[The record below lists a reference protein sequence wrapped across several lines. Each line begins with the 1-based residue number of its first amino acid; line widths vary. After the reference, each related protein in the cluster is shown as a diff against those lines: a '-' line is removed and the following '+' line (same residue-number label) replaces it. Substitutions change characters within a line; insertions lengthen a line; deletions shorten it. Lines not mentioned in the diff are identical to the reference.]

1 MSNANITGIYVG
13 LFGAFHAT
21 LKDKLEEIEVDK
33 FKSRVM
39 RSALI
44 GGNYPESKTQRTSLG
59 RKRTVTT
66 AQQKRDKLKRKN
78 KGRG

>member
-1 MSNANITGIYVG
+1 MSDRAMASSYIG
-13 LFGAFHAT
+13 LFGAFHAA
-21 LKDKLEEIEVDK
+21 LKDKLEEIEMGK
-33 FKSRVM
+33 FKSRVV

-44 GGNYPESKTQRTSLG
+44 GGNYPEYKTQRTSQG

-78 KGRG
+78 KSK

>member
-1 MSNANITGIYVG
+1 MSNANITGIYAG
-13 LFGAFHAT
+13 LFGAFHAAT
-21 LKDKLEEIEVDK
+21 KDKLEKIEFDD

-44 GGNYPESKTQRTSLG
+44 GGNYPEYKTQRTSQG
-59 RKRTVTT
+59 RKRTATT